1 MACWRAN
8 ENTLGQALPRFVEIH
23 VYFNLF
29 HYNQNSIGKPR
40 SNGMFEY
47 VLIPRFLVL
56 LSNPN
61 TRLSAEAGRLWNRKP
76 VQEKVAFCYMFASVA
91 QCDTHLEGVAN
102 PSPSKVQCAFKS
114 LGIALRGIPRH
125 VISKKKNQTGFWRRQ
140 KYG

>member
-1 MACWRAN
+1 
-8 ENTLGQALPRFVEIH
+8 
-23 VYFNLF
+23 
-29 HYNQNSIGKPR
+29 
-40 SNGMFEY
+40 MFEY

-56 LSNPN
+56 LSKPN
-61 TRLSAEAGRLWNRKP
+61 TGLSAEAGRLWNRKP

-125 VISKKKNQTGFWRRQ
+125 VISKKKSNRILAPPEIRMMQVAYGGIVPS
-140 KYG
+140 KYGLISGD